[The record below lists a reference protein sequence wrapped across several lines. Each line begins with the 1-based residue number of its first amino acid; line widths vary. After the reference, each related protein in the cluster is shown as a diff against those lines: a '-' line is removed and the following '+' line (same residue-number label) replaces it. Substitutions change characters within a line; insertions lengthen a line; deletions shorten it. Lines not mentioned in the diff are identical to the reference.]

1 MKKLRYLDIITKERG
16 VIMIVLSVN
25 AGSSSLKFQAYDM
38 PEETVL
44 ISGVFERIGMKE
56 SFYTIKL
63 NGEKIKKDVE
73 LNNHE
78 RALELVMEELLEN
91 NIVNSLDDIKAIGH
105 RIVQGG
111 SYFDKTE
118 EMTDEN
124 IKKVRELASL
134 APLHNPAAIKGI
146 KAAKAVVPNA
156 LQTGAFDTAFHQTI
170 EEENFMYPVPYEWCE
185 KYNVRKYGAHGTSHK
200 YVAYRMNEILGR
212 YNTKLITCHIGNGA
226 SISAVKDGVCVNTSM
241 GLTPNAGLMMGS
253 RCGDMDATVVTYMMQ
268 QLDCTAEEMDSI
280 LNKQSGLL
288 GISGV
293 SSDSRDIEDGMKIG
307 NQRCSLAQKMFTRRI
322 IDHIAKYY
330 VELGGCDA
338 IIFTAGIG
346 ENSVHTRREVID
358 GLAAL
363 GVKIDEEANDCRGV
377 ERLITTEDSTIPC
390 YIIPTDEE
398 LMIAR
403 DTYLLYQEKEKE
415 KELIENEII

>member
-1 MKKLRYLDIITKERG
+1 MII
-16 VIMIVLSVN
+16 LSLN
-25 AGSSSLKFQAYDM
+25 AGSSSLKFQAFDM
-38 PEETVL
+38 PEENVL

-63 NGEKIKKDVE
+63 NGEKTKKEVE
-73 LNNHE
+73 LKNHE
-78 RALELVMEELLEN
+78 RAMELVMQELMDN
-91 NIVNSLDDIKAIGH
+91 NIVKSLDEIKAIGH

-111 SYFDKTE
+111 PYFDKTE

-124 IKKVRELASL
+124 IKKVKELSIL
-134 APLHNPAAIKGI
+134 SPLHNPAAVSGI
-146 KAAKAVVPNA
+146 KAAKSVVPNA
-156 LQTGAFDTAFHQTI
+156 LHTGVFDTAFHQTI
-170 EEENFMYPVPYEWCE
+170 EEENYLYPVPYEWCD
-185 KYNVRKYGAHGTSHK
+185 KYKVRKYGAHGTSHK

-226 SISAVKDGVCVNTSM
+226 SISAIKEGVCINTSM

-268 QLDCTAEEMDSI
+268 QLKCSPEEMDTI

-293 SSDSRDIEDGMKIG
+293 SSDSRDIEDGIKIG
-307 NQRCSLAQKMFTRRI
+307 NQRCSLAQKMFVNKI

-338 IIFTAGIG
+338 IVFTAGIG
-346 ENSVHTRREVID
+346 ENSPHTRREVLD
-358 GLAAL
+358 GLSVL

-377 ERLITTEDSTIPC
+377 ERLITTEDSSIPC
-390 YIIPTDEE
+390 YIIPTNEE

-403 DTYLLYQEKEKE
+403 DTYMLYQEKENE
-415 KELIENEII
+415 KELIANEII